1 MRRLLVALGVT
12 VLLFVAVDRG
22 AKYLVEKTLADHVE
36 TTEGVS
42 DADVSIG
49 GFPFLTQVAENH
61 FDEID
66 VSMPH
71 VSASLPAGSL
81 EVQDVQVALRDVETS
96 HRFTRATAA
105 SATGSGLV
113 PYAAFDQFAPV
124 QVEFGG
130 ATPDGT
136 GYLTVSAPSLGPR
149 TVNVV
154 PSAVDGLTLSLDSLS
169 ILSRALPTGLRS
181 FVGGAHDFAGL
192 PRGLRIE
199 RLDAAEDGLRV
210 TLVGSDIAIAQ

>member
-1 MRRLLVALGVT
+1 
-12 VLLFVAVDRG
+12 
-22 AKYLVEKTLADHVE
+22 
-36 TTEGVS
+36 
-42 DADVSIG
+42 
-49 GFPFLTQVAENH
+49 
-61 FDEID
+61 
-66 VSMPH
+66 
-71 VSASLPAGSL
+71 
-81 EVQDVQVALRDVETS
+81 
-96 HRFTRATAA
+96 
-105 SATGSGLV
+105 
-113 PYAAFDQFAPV
+113 V

-130 ATPDGT
+130 TTPDGT
-136 GYLTVSAPSLGPR
+136 GYLTVSAPSLGSR

-210 TLVGSDIAIAQ
+210 TLVGSDIAIAR